1 MEERS
6 ASGARRRE
14 SGGHSGHFFTRA
26 CRRERERECE
36 ALGGRTEEEEASV
49 TRKIIPRGIY
59 IYMVSV
65 NHYYSP
71 FGKGECTGF

>member
-14 SGGHSGHFFTRA
+14 SVGHSGHFFTRA
-26 CRRERERECE
+26 CRREREREHE

-49 TRKIIPRGIY
+49 TRKEKIPRGMYIY
-59 IYMVSV
+59 IY
-65 NHYYSP
+65 
-71 FGKGECTGF
+71 GKR